1 MNEHY
6 ICEEL
11 ALPSV
16 SMVKFQKHV
25 KWKKITHR
33 KGMYSIS
40 IKFKN
45 IIRNILFVDHR
56 YVGKVLKYL

>member
-6 ICEEL
+6 IYEEF

-25 KWKKITHR
+25 KWKKSHIE

-45 IIRNILFVDHR
+45 IRNINIVCGSDM
-56 YVGKVLKYL
+56 